1 MSNGVSLHTDS
12 QGHQLISVKIKRY
25 LRIVSESILILI
37 MVFALYLFF
46 IDMLQKMFPMGTS
59 LSEIISEKVFRG
71 GFLEQE
77 DKDIRLS
84 VDGQELAYS
93 GNTELAAK
101 IIERHK
107 SVKIKR
113 ANGISW
119 FNVNSGLGLHARD
132 AVQTFNRSSAVI
144 RLSNAGDISL
154 GENSLIIIRNVDED
168 ILLQEKRARIL
179 MIKGVLQGTVA
190 GKTRNN
196 TNTNTNIRITT
207 PSGATAIFSN
217 DQSDKV
223 RYKIKVNKDKSSVIT
238 VFEGT
243 ARVMAQDKVVTLL
256 PNQVV
261 TIQKDS
267 EPGLPEYLPDIVT
280 LVSPFNSSIFYY
292 RDLPPKI
299 NFKWKLQSNVD
310 DYQFV
315 LSRDRHFKDI
325 VSDIKLK
332 NTYFKHGNLRD
343 GRYFWRVR
351 SRENRKESVFSEPRE
366 IRVVKDVKPPVMEV
380 DMPPSVLVMKD
391 NKTDYELKGK
401 TEKEAS
407 VFVNSIPVVITE
419 QGEFSYSL
427 KLKYGNNVII
437 IEAID
442 IAGNITYVSKLINVK
457 R

>member
-1 MSNGVSLHTDS
+1 MSKGISLPTDS
-12 QGHQLISVKIKRY
+12 QGHQLVAAKIKRN
-25 LRIVSESILILI
+25 LRFVAESILILI

-46 IDMLQKMFPMGTS
+46 IDMLQRMFPMGTS

-77 DKDIRLS
+77 EKDIRLN
-84 VDGQELAYS
+84 VNGQELAYS

-107 SVKIKR
+107 SVKLKR

-119 FNVNSGLGLHARD
+119 FDVNRGLGLHARD

-179 MIKGVLQGTVA
+179 MIKGVLQGTVD
-190 GKTRNN
+190 GKTSD
-196 TNTNTNIRITT
+196 NTNIRITT
-207 PSGATAIFSN
+207 PSGATAIFNSN
-217 DQSDKV
+217 QSDKI

-243 ARVMAQDKVVTLL
+243 AQVMAQDKVVILQA
-256 PNQVV
+256 NQMV
-261 TIQKDS
+261 TIQKGS
-267 EPGLPEYLPDIVT
+267 EPGLPEFLPDIVT

-332 NTYFKHGNLRD
+332 NTYFKHGNLRN
-343 GRYFWRVR
+343 GRYYWRVR
-351 SRENRKESVFSEPRE
+351 SRENGKESVFSAPRE

-380 DMPPSVLVMKD
+380 DMPPSVLNMRND
-391 NKTDYELKGK
+391 KTHYELKGK

-407 VFVNSIPVVITE
+407 VFVNSVPVTLTE

-427 KLKYGNNVII
+427 KLKNGTNVII

-442 IAGNITYVSKLINVK
+442 IAGNITYISKLINVK

>member
-1 MSNGVSLHTDS
+1 MSKVIYLHKDS
-12 QGHQLISVKIKRY
+12 QNHQLITAKIKRY
-25 LRIVSESILILI
+25 LRIIAESILILI

-46 IDMLQKMFPMGTS
+46 IDMLQKMFPRGTS
-59 LSEIISEKVFRG
+59 LSEIINEKVFQG
-71 GFLEQE
+71 GFLEKE
-77 DKDIRLS
+77 DKDIRLN
-84 VDGQELAYS
+84 VNGQELAYS

-107 SVKIKR
+107 SVKLKR

-119 FNVNSGLGLHARD
+119 FAVNSGHGLHARD

-154 GENSLIIIRNVDED
+154 GENSLIIIRKVDED
-168 ILLQEKRARIL
+168 ILLQEKRERIL
-179 MIKGVLQGTVA
+179 MIKGLQQGTVA
-190 GKTRNN
+190 GKTRD
-196 TNTNTNIRITT
+196 NTNIRITT
-207 PSGATAIFSN
+207 PSGATAIFSSN
-217 DQSDKV
+217 QSDKI

-243 ARVMAQDKVVTLL
+243 ARVLAQDKIVTIL

-261 TIQKDS
+261 TIKKGS
-267 EPGLPEYLPDIVT
+267 EPGLPEFLPDIVT
-280 LVSPFNSSIFYY
+280 LVSPFNSSVFYY

-332 NTYFKHGNLRD
+332 NTYFKHGNLKD

-380 DMPPSVLVMKD
+380 EMPPSVLKMRD

-427 KLKYGNNVII
+427 KLKNGNNVII
-437 IEAID
+437 IESID
-442 IAGNITYVSKLINVK
+442 LAGNITYISKLINVK

>member
-1 MSNGVSLHTDS
+1 MITA
-12 QGHQLISVKIKRY
+12 KIKRY
-25 LRIVSESILILI
+25 LRIISESILILI

-77 DKDIRLS
+77 EQDIRLN
-84 VDGQELAYS
+84 VNGQELAYS

-107 SVKIKR
+107 SVKLKR

-119 FNVNSGLGLHARD
+119 FAVNSGHGLHGRD

-190 GKTRNN
+190 GKTRD
-196 TNTNTNIRITT
+196 NTNIRITT
-207 PSGATAIFSN
+207 PSGATAIFSSN
-217 DQSDKV
+217 QSDKI

-243 ARVMAQDKVVTLL
+243 ARVLAQDKIVTLL

-261 TIQKDS
+261 TIKKGS
-267 EPGLPEYLPDIVT
+267 EPGLPEFLPDIVT
-280 LVSPFNSSIFYY
+280 LVSPFNSSVFYY

-332 NTYFKHGNLRD
+332 NTYFKHGNLKD

-380 DMPPSVLVMKD
+380 EMPPSVLKMRD

-427 KLKYGNNVII
+427 KLKNGNNVII
-437 IEAID
+437 IESID
-442 IAGNITYVSKLINVK
+442 LAGNITYISKLINVK